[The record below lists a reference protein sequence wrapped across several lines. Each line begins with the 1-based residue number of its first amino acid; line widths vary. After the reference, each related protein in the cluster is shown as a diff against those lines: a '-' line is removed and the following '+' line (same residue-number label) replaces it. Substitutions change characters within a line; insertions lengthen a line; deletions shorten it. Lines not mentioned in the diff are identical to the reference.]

1 MSSAARAALIETF
14 TLYALGTIIIGLR
27 VFSRTKL
34 VGLRGYRWDD
44 YLVFVVWVSTN
55 QYPYKLLT
63 F

>member
-44 YLVFVVWVSTN
+44 CLVFVVWVSTN